1 MAYREVRDV
10 DIGEILRRWQEGDSE
25 RRIAA
30 ATGVSR
36 NTAAKYIKL
45 ARDAGVT
52 RDRPATENELASLRA
67 QSQLPGR
74 QRGDNDQQLNQHAD
88 QLQAWVCQER
98 MQLTRVHELL
108 GLRLGVH
115 VSYMALYRFVLERGW
130 LPQRGG
136 TVRMLTAIKPGE
148 VAEVDFGYLGRIPDP
163 EAGRLRKAWAFVVVL
178 VFSRHV
184 HVTITFKQDI
194 AAAIAALESAWT
206 FFEGVPHRVV
216 LDNFS
221 AAVDKADNYDPLLN
235 RVMAEYSQHRGF
247 ILDPARVR
255 HPKDKPHT
263 ERGVLFVQQR
273 FFKGGV
279 FRDIDDANRQAE
291 TWCREIAGQRIHGT
305 TRQQPL
311 AVFEA
316 IEQPA
321 LLPWDGVLY
330 DVPVWGTAK
339 VAQDYHIQVQR
350 ALYSIP
356 ERYRGRRVEVRAD
369 RQLVRVYLHGA
380 LIKTHPRQAPGGRST
395 DVNDYPPHR
404 RGYALRAPEQCI
416 AKGHE
421 AGPYVGQFLGKL
433 LAGEF
438 PWSKLRQAYKC
449 LRLVDRYGA
458 ERVGA
463 ACERALAYDLVNV
476 FRVEKM
482 LEQGLER
489 LPIEGIGVAPPPP
502 GRFALPGSAF
512 SQPSLFERRP

>member
-10 DIGEILRRWQEGDSE
+10 DIGEILRRWQEGDSQ
-25 RRIAA
+25 RQIAA

-36 NTAAKYIKL
+36 NTVAKYLEL
-45 ARDAGVT
+45 AQLAGVS
-52 RDRPATENELASLRA
+52 RERPASEDELASLRA

-74 QRGDNDQQLNQHAD
+74 QRSDNDKQLSQHAE
-88 QLQAWVCQER
+88 QLQEWVCKER

-108 GLRLGVH
+108 RLRLGVH
-115 VSYMALYRFVLERGW
+115 VSYMALYRFVLDHGW
-130 LPQRGG
+130 LPQHGG
-136 TVRMLTAIKPGE
+136 TVRMAATKPGE
-148 VAEVDFGYLGRIPDP
+148 VAEVDFGYLGRIAEPDT
-163 EAGRLRKAWAFVVVL
+163 GRLRKAWAFVVVL
-178 VFSRHV
+178 VFSRHM

-194 AAAIAALESAWT
+194 GAAIAAFEAAWA

-216 LDNFS
+216 LDNFG

-247 ILDPARVR
+247 ILDPARIR

-273 FFKGGV
+273 LYKGGV

-291 TWCREIAGQRIHGT
+291 NWCREVAGQRTHGT
-305 TRQQPL
+305 TRQKPL

-330 DVPVWGTAK
+330 DLPVWGTAK
-339 VAQDYHIQVQR
+339 VAQDYHIQFQR

-369 RQLVRVYLHGA
+369 HHLVRVYLHGA
-380 LIKTHPRQAPGGRST
+380 LIKTHPRKQAGERST
-395 DVNDYPPHR
+395 DFNDYPVHR
-404 RGYALRAPEQCI
+404 RGYAVRAPEQCI
-416 AKGHE
+416 QQGQE
-421 AGPYVGQFLGKL
+421 ASPYVGQFLQQL

-438 PWSKLRQAYKC
+438 PWAKLRQAYKC
-449 LRLVDRYGA
+449 LRLLDKYGA

-463 ACERALAYDLVNV
+463 ACERALAYELVNV